1 MPKQAA
7 PLEKAQAQI
16 EKVARELGDEFI
28 DIELVKESTGRFL
41 RIYADKEGGI
51 TLDDLEILHKRIQPL
66 VEDIDY
72 DYMEVSSPGA
82 DRPLKKEADF
92 LRHEGDAVE
101 VHLYKAEDGSKCFIG
116 ILQGLRDG
124 HVVIEDETGAQR
136 SFEMKKVSLVKCYI
150 EVDEEDLQ
158 DETDEKGGNDSG
170 I

>member
-16 EKVARELGDEFI
+16 EKIARELGDEFI

-41 RIYADKEGGI
+41 RVYADKEGGI
-51 TLDDLEILHKRIQPL
+51 TLDDLEILHRRIQPL

-82 DRPLKKEADF
+82 DRPLKTEKDF
-92 LRHEGDAVE
+92 IRHQGEAVE
-101 VHLYKAEDGSKCFIG
+101 VHLYRAEEGGKRFIG
-116 ILQGLRDG
+116 NLTGLIDG
-124 HVVIEDETGAQR
+124 CVVIEDESGEKR
-136 SFEMKKVSLVKCYI
+136 SFEMKKVSLVKPYI
-150 EVDEEDLQ
+150 VLDEEDLEN
-158 DETDEKGGNDSG
+158 ETDEKGGDDSG